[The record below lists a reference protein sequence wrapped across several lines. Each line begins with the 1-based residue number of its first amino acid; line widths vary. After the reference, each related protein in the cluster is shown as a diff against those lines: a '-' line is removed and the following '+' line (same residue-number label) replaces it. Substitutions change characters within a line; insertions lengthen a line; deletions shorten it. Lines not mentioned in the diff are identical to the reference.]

1 MQDHLSWTSGLS
13 IGIYIYSVLALLLAL
28 ALGYLRHVILK
39 EYAELLFS
47 ELPEVAGLFEDA
59 QGQLRQLNRQVD
71 RSMDH
76 LSSLFNLVQGLFLA
90 LVETR
95 VIGWIMKRIHGAP
108 LPVKLVAR
116 KGVEQGFHV
125 VHQRII
131 QMKKDIT

>member
-1 MQDHLSWTSGLS
+1 MQDHLSWTSSLS

-71 RSMDH
+71 RGMDH

-95 VIGWIMKRIHGAP
+95 VIGWIMRRIHGAP